1 MFIPVSQNI
10 NNYILLSHLCYELV
24 EVKTEFH
31 VDNCLLCKLIFKFVQ
46 NFTLELNARTTG

>member
-1 MFIPVSQNI
+1 MFIPVNQNI
-10 NNYILLSHLCYELV
+10 NHYILLSHLCYELV